1 MDRFNDNPRMATLP
15 TLHAGTWSVRAA
27 TFALWALA
35 AASAAYWGMM
45 FSARPAPAASAAVP
59 ARSAPPVD
67 PQAVARLLGA
77 SPLATAAAPVASL
90 ASRFALVGVAMQGA
104 GKGAALVSVD
114 GKPAKP
120 YRVGTQIDEGIV
132 LQSVQGRKA
141 VLASAANGQPVL
153 TLELP
158 APSTASTAAPASPV
172 GQRPP
177 PMPIPMQAPR

>member
-1 MDRFNDNPRMATLP
+1 MATLP
-15 TLHAGTWSVRAA
+15 AGPWIVRGA

-35 AASAAYWGMM
+35 AASAGYWGMK
-45 FSARPAPAASAAVP
+45 FSARPATASAPAVA
-59 ARSAPPVD
+59 ARSAAPVD

-77 SPLATAAAPVASL
+77 NPVATTATTATPVAPL
-90 ASRFALVGVAMQGA
+90 ASRFALVGVAAQGS
-104 GKGAALVSVD
+104 GHGAALVSVD

-120 YRVGTQIDEGIV
+120 YRVGAQLDEGIV

-141 VLASAANGQPVL
+141 VLASAASGQPVL

-158 APSTASTAAPASPV
+158 PPALAANSA

-177 PMPIPMQAPR
+177 PIPIAAPR